1 MASTDYTDKQ
11 HETHLANYRANR
23 TFPPNS
29 VFDPH
34 QGNGRLFRRATPEEL
49 ARIGG
54 EAPAPDDE
62 TEAED

>member
-29 VFDPH
+29 VFDPKL
-34 QGNGRLFRRATPEEL
+34 GNGRLFRKATPDEIK
-49 ARIGG
+49 AAGV
-54 EAPAPDDE
+54 APQPEKD
-62 TEAED
+62 AE